1 MIGWLLP
8 RRMRGT
14 WLLMPRRMAL
24 LVLLVAA
31 VVLLAGPAFAQDS
44 ARQGTNAPTA
54 EAQQKAP
61 AAVNARP
68 LDPVEPVLPDLPTDP
83 TPEPEPDPDPD
94 PPTLPGTGG
103 GQQICAA
110 DLNGSGDASD
120 EGEVASCTPM
130 AAGAWQCPIQRAAC
144 VVQPTGQYTCP
155 LGDQHACLTP
165 VGGGTPTCSPNQCA
179 DPALT
184 PVVEEPP
191 IEDPGT
197 PNDGPV
203 DAEGNCL
210 GRIEI
215 FSGRA
220 MRCRPPGLS
229 VTFASCCK
237 DKGKIIKDGMGS
249 SISSVG
255 TKIAVAQGVFR
266 GMGAAFAAFRAGAS
280 ASQAASA
287 GANALIIGFDPTSI
301 AISLAINFMVEFL
314 FNGCDQQDMETAMLR
329 SSGMCHEVGSYC
341 TSSFLGICLQK
352 AKGHC
357 CFNTKLG
364 RILQEQGRP
373 QLKSFNG
380 AGWGTPKKP
389 MCRGFTPEEFQA
401 LDFSKMD
408 LSEYYADIAARAQTE
423 IQIDMKDRIDA
434 YLKAVGE

>member
-1 MIGWLLP
+1 MLAA
-8 RRMRGT
+8 
-14 WLLMPRRMAL
+14 MAS
-24 LVLLVAA
+24 VLL
-31 VVLLAGPAFAQDS
+31 GGQAFAQAS
-44 ARQGTNAPTA
+44 QAP
-54 EAQQKAP
+54 EAGQQRTEPMAKLP
-61 AAVNARP
+61 PEINARP
-68 LDPVEPVLPDLPTDP
+68 IQPDMPIEPDFPMDPQ
-83 TPEPEPDPDPD
+83 PDPDPGPGPGPNPPPD
-94 PPTLPGTGG
+94 PGGGT

-110 DLNGSGDASD
+110 DLNGNGDASD
-120 EGEVASCTPM
+120 EGEIANCARM
-130 AAGAWQCPIQRAAC
+130 AAGAWQCPLLRTSCTA
-144 VVQPTGQYTCP
+144 QPSGQYACP
-155 LGDQHACLTP
+155 LGEQYACLVPTD
-165 VGGGTPTCSPNQCA
+165 GGTPTCSPNQCA
-179 DPALT
+179 DPAVT
-184 PVVEEPP
+184 PIVEVPP
-191 IEDPGT
+191 IDDPGT
-197 PNDGPV
+197 NPDGPV

-249 SISSVG
+249 SVSSVG
-255 TKIAVAQGVFR
+255 TKIAVAKGVFN
-266 GMGAAFAAFRAGAS
+266 GMSAAFAAFRAGAS
-280 ASQAASA
+280 AGQAASA

-301 AISLAINFMVEFL
+301 AISLAINFMIEFL
-314 FNGCDQQDMETAMLR
+314 FNGCDQQDMEAAMLR

-352 AKGHC
+352 ARGHC

-380 AGWGTPKKP
+380 DLWGTPKKP

-401 LDFSKMD
+401 LDFSKID
-408 LSEYYADIAARAQTE
+408 LSEYYADIEARGQTDL
-423 IQIDMKDRIDA
+423 QVDMKDRIDA